1 MFLRLGII
9 GILGFWAIVFLNM
22 LLEVIISIMMYG
34 IGIVILVALVAI
46 VFLPEEKWTYYQ
58 KYFQMKIEQFRLKL
72 RMKSME

>member
-1 MFLRLGII
+1 MFLRIGII
-9 GILGFWAIVFLNM
+9 GILGFLAVVFLNM
-22 LLEVIISIMMYG
+22 LLEVIISVMMYG
-34 IGIVILVALVAI
+34 IGIFILVALVAI

>member
-1 MFLRLGII
+1 MFLRIGII
-9 GILGFWAIVFLNM
+9 GMLGFLSVVFLNM
-22 LLEVIISIMMYG
+22 LLEVIISVMMYG
-34 IGIVILVALVAI
+34 IGIFILVALVAI

>member
-9 GILGFWAIVFLNM
+9 GILGFLAIVFLNM

-34 IGIVILVALVAI
+34 IGIFVLMAFVAI
-46 VFLPEEKWTYYQ
+46 VFLPAEKWDYYQ

>member
-1 MFLRLGII
+1 MFLRIGII
-9 GILGFWAIVFLNM
+9 GILGFLAVVFLNM
-22 LLEVIISIMMYG
+22 RLEVIISVMMYG
-34 IGIVILVALVAI
+34 IGIFILVALVAI

>member
-9 GILGFWAIVFLNM
+9 GILGFLAIVFLNM

-34 IGIVILVALVAI
+34 IGIFVLMAFVAI
-46 VFLPEEKWTYYQ
+46 VFLPVEKWDYYQ

>member
-1 MFLRLGII
+1 MFLRIGII
-9 GILGFWAIVFLNM
+9 GILGFLAVVFLNM
-22 LLEVIISIMMYG
+22 LLVVIISVMMYG
-34 IGIVILVALVAI
+34 IGIFILVALVAI